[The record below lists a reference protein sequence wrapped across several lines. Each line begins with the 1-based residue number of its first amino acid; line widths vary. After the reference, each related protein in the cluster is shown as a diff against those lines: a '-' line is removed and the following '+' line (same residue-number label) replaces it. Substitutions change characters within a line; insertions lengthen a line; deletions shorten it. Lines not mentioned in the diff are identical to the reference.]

1 MCWGSAGVA
10 VVLLALFVLDFIM
23 KMTGS
28 TTFRPFGALDYVVD
42 VVCSMAAAILIY
54 LSIDALRDLR

>member
-10 VVLLALFVLDFIM
+10 AVLLALFVLDFIM

-28 TTFRPFGALDYVVD
+28 TSFRPFGALDYTID
-42 VVCSMAAAILIY
+42 VVCSIAAAVLVY
-54 LSIDALRDLR
+54 LSIDALQDLR

>member
-10 VVLLALFVLDFIM
+10 VVLLVLFVLDFIM

-28 TTFRPFGALDYVVD
+28 TSFRPFGTLDYVVD
-42 VVCSMAAAILIY
+42 AVGAIAAAILIY
-54 LSIDALRDLR
+54 LSIDALRSLR